1 VRFLSTSPEQTR
13 AVGRAIAEL
22 ARPGD
27 VVVLAGELG
36 AGKTVLA
43 QGLIGGL
50 GVDEPV
56 VSPTFTLVR
65 EYHGRLPVAHVDVY
79 RLGHVQELL
88 DLALDEGPG
97 ADGLTVVE
105 WGDLVGRVL
114 GPQRLEVRL
123 ERTDHLADNG
133 TDDGVDNG
141 DDERFITLTPC
152 GSAWSARLATLA
164 DLVDSRV
171 DATIGEV

>member
-1 VRFLSTSPEQTR
+1 VRFLSTSAEQTR

-88 DLALDEGPG
+88 DLALDEGSG

-105 WGDLVGRVL
+105 WGDLVGSVL
-114 GPQRLEVRL
+114 APQRLEVRL
-123 ERTDHLADNG
+123 ERTDKLA
-133 TDDGVDNG
+133 DDGVDGG

-152 GSAWSARLATLA
+152 GSSWSARLVTLA

-171 DATIGEV
+171 AAAIGEV

>member
-1 VRFLSTSPEQTR
+1 MRFLSTSAEQTR

-43 QGLIGGL
+43 QGLAAGL

-56 VSPTFTLVR
+56 VSPSFTLVR
-65 EYHGRLPVAHVDVY
+65 EYFGRLPVAHVDVY
-79 RLGHVQELL
+79 RLGRVQELI

-97 ADGLTVVE
+97 RDGITVVE
-105 WGDLVGRVL
+105 WGDLIASAL
-114 GPQRLEVRL
+114 GTQRLEVRL
-123 ERTDHLADNG
+123 DRSGDEAGGG
-133 TDDGVDNG
+133 TGA
-141 DDERFITLTPC
+141 DDERVITLTSY
-152 GSAWSARLATLA
+152 GSAWTARLAALA
-164 DLVDSRV
+164 DLLDSRV
-171 DATIGEV
+171 DAVVGEV